1 MKIKFWG
8 VRGSIPTPGKNFTKF
23 GGNTS
28 CVELHVNNKLIIFDM
43 GSGLVNLGNYL
54 LKKTLK
60 NLTYYYHTFIMTT
73 LAGCHF
79 FNLLTV
85 KNLNLQLGQV

>member
-8 VRGSIPTPGKNFTKF
+8 VRGSIPTPGNKFSKF

-28 CVELHVNNKLIIFDM
+28 CVELHLNNKVIIFDM

-54 LKKTLK
+54 FKRSQKL
-60 NLTYYYHTFIMTT
+60 
-73 LAGCHF
+73 
-79 FNLLTV
+79 
-85 KNLNLQLGQV
+85 

>member
-8 VRGSIPTPGKNFTKF
+8 VRGSIPTPGKNFAKF

-28 CVELHVNNKLIIFDM
+28 CVELHVNNKVIIFDM

-54 LKKTLK
+54 FKKK
-60 NLTYYYHTFIMTT
+60 YKKF
-73 LAGCHF
+73 
-79 FNLLTV
+79 
-85 KNLNLQLGQV
+85 